1 MRPLLS
7 LFSGV
12 AVAATGLLSGAV
24 HAQETREPD
33 PPPEASP
40 VRAEPSRKTLPPTP
54 GEQALAGA
62 AAFFPGVLV
71 HGTGSYVLG
80 RPETGTPLLWMEVGG
95 LGLTVGSLTALALTG
110 AARGVAGVLVA
121 STVGG
126 MGLFTISWLGDLY
139 AVVSPEGGFGEAA
152 RVAPRWETELGYRY
166 VYDPRFDYRHF
177 SVARLSANVGRLRLS
192 PSLWAAPGNRN
203 SRFRLEGAVR
213 GWGPTPGRSSTDGSY
228 AELEGAATEHRFPRE
243 HFYITT
249 LEWQVKGRLDLHH
262 VAPHLEGAFAEAGAG
277 TAFQVTRFDIAG
289 ADSTSAAMLLA
300 RFGFGIYVGDQT
312 TGGGEWQLYYDHRHD
327 DYAAGLLLPRGSGG
341 SIGHV
346 GLSGHHFLD
355 ANWGLGMEAQAGSA
369 YVVGLSARFRD
380 WGNQ

>member
-1 MRPLLS
+1 MRQRRVLLCTAAAVAAW
-7 LFSGV
+7 LASGV
-12 AVAATGLLSGAV
+12 AHAEDASKPETAAPRA
-24 HAQETREPD
+24 PD
-33 PPPEASP
+33 PERATPES
-40 VRAEPSRKTLPPTP
+40 LPPTA
-54 GEQALAGA
+54 GEQTLAGA

-80 RPETGTPLLWMEVGG
+80 RPETGTPLLWMELGG
-95 LGLTVGSLTALALTG
+95 VGLTVGSLTALAVTG

-139 AVVSPEGGFGEAA
+139 AVVAPEGGFGEAA
-152 RVAPRWETELGYRY
+152 RIAPRWETELGYRY
-166 VYDPRFDYRHF
+166 VYDPRFEYRHF
-177 SVARLSANVGRLRLS
+177 SVTRLSAHVGRLRLS
-192 PSLWAAPGNRN
+192 PSLWAAPDQRN

-213 GWGPTPGRSSTDGSY
+213 GWGPVRGQSSTDGSY
-228 AELEGAATEHRFPRE
+228 AEIEGAATEHRFPRE

-249 LEWQVKGRLDLHH
+249 LEWQVKGRLDLRR
-262 VAPHLEGAFAEAGAG
+262 VAPHLEGAFAEAGVG

-289 ADSTSAAMLLA
+289 AESTSAAMLLA
-300 RFGFGIYVGDQT
+300 RFAFGIYVGDQT
-312 TGGGEWQLYYDHRHD
+312 SGGGEWQLYYDHRHD

-346 GLSGHHFLD
+346 GLSGHHFFD

-369 YVVGLSARFRD
+369 FVVGMSAKFRD
-380 WGNQ
+380 WGAK